1 MQWKKY
7 TKNVQDHTHTYVC
20 MYVYSIFDTNICYSI
35 CTSIRDMAC
44 SVLPNCYVSNQCI
57 ANLRFKEKEKATEGT
72 ATQLQ
77 RDQPTTVTFATLKI

>member
-1 MQWKKY
+1 
-7 TKNVQDHTHTYVC
+7 
-20 MYVYSIFDTNICYSI
+20 
-35 CTSIRDMAC
+35 MAC